1 MLGGA
6 LTAVTMLLVL
16 LLALSAG
23 LRDTLIRNATTLS
36 AGHINVAGFFKA
48 KTRDAAP
55 IVTDMH
61 KIREII
67 ESRTPALDYVI
78 DRHRGWGKLISDTS
92 SMIARRATRNS

>member
-6 LTAVTMLLVL
+6 LAAVTMLLVM

-48 KTRDAAP
+48 KTRDSAP
-55 IVTDMH
+55 IVTGLSELRR
-61 KIREII
+61 IVEASQRA
-67 ESRTPALDYVI
+67 SRSPDRTTTPYDQKTAI
-78 DRHRGWGKLISDTS
+78 FEMRKLILS
-92 SMIARRATRNS
+92 A

>member
-6 LTAVTMLLVL
+6 LAAVTMLLVM

-48 KTRDAAP
+48 KTRDSAP
-55 IVTDMH
+55 IVTGLSELRR
-61 KIREII
+61 IVEA
-67 ESRTPALDYVI
+67 ETPDLDFVI
-78 DRHRGWGKLISDTS
+78 DRQRGLGES
-92 SMIARRATRNS
+92 